1 MSLWLIIFIIIFSTT
16 NILWQLWLLFVLMV
30 IGDVFPPK
38 FNELIG
44 IQNFLVIQILMHD
57 VINLDWLVYG
67 KIEYISLYFL
77 QIHCKSGYMLLL
89 HRILIHI
96 CYFSAGR
103 SVLGKTVPE
112 VLSTCQDREHSF
124 FPKKD
129 RPRPVNKVF
138 LSGKLLYKRYLCWFF
153 TEAVSH
159 RARAFDVSGS
169 SKPVLFTEAFQR
181 RDSVFADF
189 RTEQW
194 RIYISWRFL
203 V

>member
-1 MSLWLIIFIIIFSTT
+1 MVNHIYNHIFYQYVVATLVIIV
-16 NILWQLWLLFVLMV
+16 LLV
-30 IGDVFPPK
+30 IGDVSPPK

-77 QIHCKSGYMLLL
+77 QIRCKSGYMLLL

-112 VLSTCQDREHSF
+112 VLNTCSRSRAQF
-124 FPKKD
+124 FFSQKD
-129 RPRPVNKVF
+129 RPRPANKVS

-169 SKPVLFTEAFQR
+169 SKSVLFTEAFQR

-189 RTEQW
+189 
-194 RIYISWRFL
+194 
-203 V
+203 